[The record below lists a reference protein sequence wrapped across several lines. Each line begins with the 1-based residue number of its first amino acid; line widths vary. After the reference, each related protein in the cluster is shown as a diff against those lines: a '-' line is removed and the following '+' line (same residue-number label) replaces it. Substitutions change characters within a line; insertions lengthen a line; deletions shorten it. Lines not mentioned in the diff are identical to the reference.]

1 MPNVAPER
9 FEVKA
14 VRLDASATD
23 HGITLIK
30 CPGPGCLVVT
40 IGSRDRDD
48 APGDLVSYEKPSM
61 AVNAKGQRAIV
72 LGRVPVHMAEPIGQE
87 ARCRVIDP
95 DGRLGDGAVLHAG
108 SDVLEG
114 VFCGRSELDTAATA
128 LNFYHVQY
136 PSTNTATGSACP
148 HQAQYQD
155 YATAVADPDG
165 IGFWMA
171 QAFSEKGSFQMIAGE
186 VHP

>member
-1 MPNVAPER
+1 MAPER
-9 FEVKA
+9 FEVRA
-14 VRLDASATD
+14 VRLDTLATD

-114 VFCGRSELDTAATA
+114 VFFAGARSSIRLRRRSIFTTFSTPRRTPPRARRVRIKRNTKTTPRRWPIRTVSDFGWPKRFRKRAA
-128 LNFYHVQY
+128 
-136 PSTNTATGSACP
+136 SR
-148 HQAQYQD
+148 
-155 YATAVADPDG
+155 
-165 IGFWMA
+165 
-171 QAFSEKGSFQMIAGE
+171 
-186 VHP
+186 